1 MIKIFGKI
9 RYHWQPE
16 LSWSIIYWS
25 IAFMSVFIGLAL
37 LRESSSFSG
46 ISLTLFVLFVL
57 MALIGIHRYFVIEE
71 EKLYI
76 AAANPFATK
85 KIPISSI
92 EKVSV
97 TYLNICILTKD
108 RPKGLVFH
116 MRKWP
121 KKYFI
126 NALALNPH
134 FKGEVELTDHLI
146 TQDYFEEYYAPKE

>member
-25 IAFMSVFIGLAL
+25 IAFMSLFIGLIL
-37 LRESSSFSG
+37 LQESSSFSN
-46 ISLTLFVLFVL
+46 ISLTLFALFVL
-57 MALIGIHRYFVIEE
+57 MAIIGVHRFFVIGE

-76 AAANPFATK
+76 ASANPFTTK

-92 EKVSV
+92 EKISV
-97 TYLNICILTKD
+97 TYLNIRLITDKH
-108 RPKGLVFH
+108 PNGQVYH

-126 NALALNPH
+126 NDLARNPH

-146 TQDYFEEYYAPKE
+146 ELDYFEEYYAQK